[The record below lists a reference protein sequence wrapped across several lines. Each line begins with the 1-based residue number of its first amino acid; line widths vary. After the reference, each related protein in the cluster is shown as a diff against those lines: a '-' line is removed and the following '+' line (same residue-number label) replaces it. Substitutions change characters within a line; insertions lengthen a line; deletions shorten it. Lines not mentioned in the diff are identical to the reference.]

1 MRELSE
7 LLYLLGLSLPALAM
21 SYATRTHVAPGD
33 VGTAADQNQG
43 MDNEEALKAALQP
56 IQATIFFDGAGGVL
70 GPSEPAS
77 TRSFPWKMPALTVTA
92 WELEEISDTPVTGS
106 YVSVHVAK
114 DTYANYPPTLA
125 DAMVGIGH
133 TKPNLNNVAKN
144 VSTSP
149 DWTTLAIAVDDIL
162 KLKLGG
168 VEGAIAFTGT
178 GLNDMTLGAQN
189 CPTDTANRDYR
200 VKIDGTGSP
209 NTFKWCRN
217 GATETWVATAVA
229 ITGAEQLL
237 ENGVYVKFGALTG
250 HTLNDYWQWA
260 MTAMAG
266 GKLYALTI
274 KGTRAV

>member
-1 MRELSE
+1 
-7 LLYLLGLSLPALAM
+7 M
-21 SYATRTHVAPGD
+21 SYSARSHVAPGD
-33 VGTAADQNQG
+33 LGTAADQNQG
-43 MDNEEALKAALQP
+43 MDNEEALKAGLQP
-56 IQATIFFDGAGGVL
+56 IQVTIFFDGAGAAI
-70 GPSEPAS
+70 GPSDAAI
-77 TRSFPWKMPALTVTA
+77 TRSFPWKMPALTIAAWEIEEVSDTVVTA
-92 WELEEISDTPVTGS
+92 S

-114 DTYANYPPTLA
+114 DTYTNFPPALN

-144 VSTSP
+144 KSDSP
-149 DWTTLAIAVDDIL
+149 DWTTLALAVDDL
-162 KLKLGG
+162 VKLKLGG

-189 CPTDTANRDYR
+189 CPSDTANREYR
-200 VKIDGTGSP
+200 VKIDGTGTP

-217 GATETWVATAVA
+217 GATETWVASTVS

-237 ENGVYVKFGALTG
+237 EQGVYIKFGATTG
-250 HTLNDYWQWA
+250 HTLNDRWDWA

-274 KGTRAV
+274 KGNRAV